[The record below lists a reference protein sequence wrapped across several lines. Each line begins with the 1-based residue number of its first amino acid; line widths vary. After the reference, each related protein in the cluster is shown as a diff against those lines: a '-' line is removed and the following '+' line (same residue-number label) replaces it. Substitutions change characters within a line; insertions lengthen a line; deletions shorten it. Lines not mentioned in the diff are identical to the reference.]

1 MGETMTD
8 AEYSIER
15 LTAWIR
21 DYGHEK
27 QAAFIRDLVTVLSLA
42 NDAVR
47 DGDNCRTKFEDL
59 IDWLESEE
67 DSCHA
72 ALEECV
78 NKGYKDL
85 ECAHL
90 KGSDVARAT
99 IEWIQKNVLEATGEQ
114 EP

>member
-1 MGETMTD
+1 MPQINEDPIYDIRVAIAD
-8 AEYSIER
+8 ALRYLNVPCEHKR
-15 LTAWIR
+15 LT
-21 DYGHEK
+21 
-27 QAAFIRDLVTVLSLA
+27 DL
-42 NDAVR
+42 AV
-47 DGDNCRTKFEDL
+47 DNLPDFFRQPLQGVDNKFLEL
-59 IDWLESEE
+59 VDWLESEE

-78 NKGYKDL
+78 KKGYKDL